1 MVNFLEFS
9 IYDQDRMENV
19 LLQTDLL
26 VQACF
31 STSLSSIVTSTER
44 TWMFLI
50 NILKNKTPLKISQ
63 NINC

>member
-1 MVNFLEFS
+1 
-9 IYDQDRMENV
+9 MENV

>member
-26 VQACF
+26 VQYGEDLDVPDQYPEEQDAPED
-31 STSLSSIVTSTER
+31 ITEY
-44 TWMFLI
+44 
-50 NILKNKTPLKISQ
+50 
-63 NINC
+63 